1 MTGWTAA
8 SFNMEFYYGKKME
21 NPIWKYYFVTIPLEI
36 SKFKSNNLITRNNIY
51 INLLDF
57 VWILKIKSKMW
68 DFSET
73 CLVYRPALGHLVP
86 FNYTATINFFCRF
99 CMLLVISSYLTQ
111 IEKKLLNKSKIIILP
126 WFHITAHFTRL
137 LCWQAQLDADVAVI
151 PSGWHSYA
159 FTT

>member
-1 MTGWTAA
+1 MHILSTQPIGWQVEMLKPRLRHTQPMSPWLAEQPRV
-8 SFNMEFYYGKKME
+8 STWNSIMEKKME

-126 WFHITAHFTRL
+126 WF
-137 LCWQAQLDADVAVI
+137 
-151 PSGWHSYA
+151 
-159 FTT
+159 